1 MIRGSLL
8 TGRGALAILVVLAQ
22 VGFLLAVPAL
32 AVAAPCAAAAAPTGG
47 GAPPPDVL
55 PVLPQS
61 GGGGA
66 VEFCMRDPAAC
77 KTGGPAPGFSPAP
90 EAASVKPPSFGTVL
104 AYVGS
109 APGRGH
115 GTLLMLA
122 LAPRQAACDPSVP
135 TGPGT
140 PPATPVPCPPP
151 PPAPIIDGRA
161 VAVGLAIPWP
171 DLQVGV
177 NPAQRGL
184 AGLPTRF
191 WVAGYDGAPLTA
203 STRVRKDGIPGPP
216 GCPGGPAAVL
226 DVTVQ
231 ASVTGYTWDF
241 GDGLPTSELATD
253 DRGRAYPQVSAI
265 QHAYSQVSASG
276 FPVTLTAHFALSYRA
291 GGGWQPLSGA
301 DRTATITYRVQQAV
315 PVVVNQG

>member
-1 MIRGSLL
+1 MSCFLFLLRRAFSL
-8 TGRGALAILVVLAQ
+8 AAVLAL
-22 VGFLLAVPAL
+22 VGFLLAATPEL
-32 AVAAPCAAAAAPTGG
+32 AVATACSADAPPLAANPLPPGVEPALPQTGG
-47 GAPPPDVL
+47 GG
-55 PVLPQS
+55 S
-61 GGGGA
+61 
-66 VEFCMRDPAAC
+66 VEFCRSNPTAC
-77 KTGGPAPGFSPAP
+77 KSGGPAPGFSSDSGTSASAAVPATLLTY
-90 EAASVKPPSFGTVL
+90 A
-104 AYVGS
+104 GS

-122 LAPRQAACDPSVP
+122 LAPRQAACSPSVARD
-135 TGPGT
+135 PGT

-151 PPAPIIDGRA
+151 PPAPTIDGRA
-161 VAVGLAIPWP
+161 VAAGLAIPWP

-191 WVAGYDGAPLTA
+191 WVAGYDGAPLTV
-203 STRVRKDGIPGPP
+203 STSVRKDGIPGPP
-216 GCPGGPAAVL
+216 GCPGGPASVL

-231 ASVTGYTWDF
+231 ATATGYTWNF
-241 GDGLPTSELATD
+241 GDGQPASELATD
-253 DRGRAYPQVSAI
+253 DRGRAYPQVSTI
-265 QHAYSQVSASG
+265 QHAYSQASASG
-276 FPVTLTAHFALSYRA
+276 FSVTLTAHFALSYRA